1 MQIPIWLLHSL
12 KSGEASVLI
21 DGIETIQL
29 RIENKKI
36 DINLQ
41 NKKFVKDVLKVEVEP
56 EKKSILKKVQQLK
69 DIAEELKK
77 EELTV
82 TFSHKGCAMLK
93 LGAEARPKL
102 LRLVTLSKAI
112 EINNMGKLIQLIKDL
127 R

>member
-12 KSGEASVLI
+12 KSGEVSVLI
-21 DGIETIQL
+21 DGIETLQL

-36 DINLQ
+36 DINLRK
-41 NKKFVKDVLKVEVEP
+41 KKFIKDLLKVEVEP

-69 DIAEELKK
+69 DIAEEFKK
-77 EELTV
+77 EGLTV
-82 TFSHKGCAMLK
+82 SISHEDRVVLK
-93 LGAEARPKL
+93 LGSEAHPKL